1 MTTKDQTAHITDQQE
16 DEADFGETIYA
27 NNYDSPIKGGQWID
41 KNVQKQLD
49 EEVKRETF
57 GGDDDQTMM
66 GTQINWG
73 KNISIPVE
81 AHNSFGKSMKMPQ
94 D

>member
-41 KNVQKQLD
+41 KNV
-49 EEVKRETF
+49 
-57 GGDDDQTMM
+57 
-66 GTQINWG
+66 
-73 KNISIPVE
+73 
-81 AHNSFGKSMKMPQ
+81 
-94 D
+94 